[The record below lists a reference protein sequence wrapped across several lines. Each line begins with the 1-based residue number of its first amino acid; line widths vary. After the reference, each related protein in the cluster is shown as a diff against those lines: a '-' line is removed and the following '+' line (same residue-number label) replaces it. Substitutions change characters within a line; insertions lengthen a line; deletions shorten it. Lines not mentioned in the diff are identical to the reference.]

1 MTCRVCGSE
10 ETSTL
15 PIGQYADFFSLRID
29 TSKDK
34 FRVFSRANSIRIKP
48 MPLPNRALRKI
59 GRVLNSKKV
68 RQAEPFRTY
77 MQGCASCHAITP
89 SHEYSFLDL
98 QKIYGDYRSETYT
111 RDRISV
117 EPTYA
122 QIAKEIGSHP
132 LEIENRN
139 TTLNEFLGKNE
150 NHFSGRAMLD
160 FGGSDGRL
168 IPSFIHRHF
177 EAIHIVD
184 PSAAPVHPS
193 VDATKVKKISEPRPA
208 FYSLL
213 TCMQVLEHVGNPR
226 ALVID
231 ATQFVA
237 PGGLI
242 YLEVPHELT
251 LSVHEDFTRRIIDTP
266 IVIHEHL
273 NLFDRMSMHSL
284 IESIDGLELIDE
296 AEENF
301 DIGWII
307 GSFGRFLA
315 KKVN

>member
-1 MTCRVCGSE
+1 MTCRVCGSHD
-10 ETSTL
+10 TSTL
-15 PIGQYADFFSLRID
+15 PIGQYADFFRLRID

-34 FRVFSRANSIRIKP
+34 FRVFSRASSICVRP
-48 MPLPNRALRKI
+48 MPLPIRALRKI
-59 GRVLNSKKV
+59 GRVLSPKKIK
-68 RQAEPFRTY
+68 QAEPFRTY
-77 MQGCASCHAITP
+77 MLGCANCHAITP
-89 SHEYSFLDL
+89 YHEYSFMDL

-117 EPTYA
+117 EPAYA
-122 QIAKEIGSHP
+122 GIAKEIGSHP

-139 TTLNEFLGKNE
+139 TALNGFLSKNA
-150 NHFSGRAMLD
+150 NHFSGQAMLD

-168 IPSFIHRHF
+168 IPSFIHKQF
-177 EAIHIVD
+177 KEIHIFD

-193 VDATKVKKISEPRPA
+193 VDATKVKKISEPMPE

-226 ALVID
+226 ALVVD
-231 ATQFVA
+231 AKQFVA

-251 LSVHEDFTRRIIDTP
+251 LPVHEDFARRIIDTP
-266 IVIHEHL
+266 IIIHEHI
-273 NLFDRMSMHSL
+273 NLFDRMSMRSL

-296 AEENF
+296 AEETF

-315 KKVN
+315 KKVK